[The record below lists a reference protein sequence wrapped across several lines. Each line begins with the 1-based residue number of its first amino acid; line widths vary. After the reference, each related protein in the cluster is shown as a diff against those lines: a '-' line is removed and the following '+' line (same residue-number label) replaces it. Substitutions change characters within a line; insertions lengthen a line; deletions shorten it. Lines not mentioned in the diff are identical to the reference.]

1 VTMRAVKRPEVGARP
16 LAAMRLGVPPPA
28 SGGEAGNQPRGSVP
42 PMSSAEHIAETVN
55 RYISLIAKGTAD
67 DLVELYADDAT
78 VEDPVG
84 GEVHIGRQAIHG
96 FYSAVENVQRECE
109 LVTLRVAGNE
119 AAFHFKL
126 TVSAGDSRMVIEPI
140 DVMVFDADGKVAAMK
155 AYWSPENARQL

>member
-1 VTMRAVKRPEVGARP
+1 MP
-16 LAAMRLGVPPPA
+16 
-28 SGGEAGNQPRGSVP
+28 
-42 PMSSAEHIAETVN
+42 SAEHIAATVN
-55 RYISLIAKGTAD
+55 RYISLVGSGTAD

-96 FYSAVENVQRECE
+96 FYSAMEAVQRDCE

-126 TVSAGDSRMVIEPI
+126 TVTAGDSRMLIEPI
-140 DVMVFDADGKVAAMK
+140 DVMAFDNDGKVTAMK
-155 AYWSPENARQL
+155 AYWSPDTVTQL

>member
-1 VTMRAVKRPEVGARP
+1 MP
-16 LAAMRLGVPPPA
+16 
-28 SGGEAGNQPRGSVP
+28 
-42 PMSSAEHIAETVN
+42 SAEHITETVN
-55 RYISLIAKGTAD
+55 NYIRLVAKGTAD

-96 FYSAVENVQRECE
+96 FYAAVDNVQRECE

-126 TVSAGDSRMVIEPI
+126 IVSAGDSRMLIEPI
-140 DVMVFDADGKVAAMK
+140 DVMVFGDDGKITAMK
-155 AYWSPENARQL
+155 AYWSPDSVTQL